1 MGLSRVMAEVS
12 REVIVMVESEKI
24 GRKIPN
30 LELPWS
36 SIHTLVTDEG
46 LDGEARAQ
54 IQARGI
60 ALICAPVAV

>member
-1 MGLSRVMAEVS
+1 MAEVS

-46 LDGEARAQ
+46 LAGEAREQ

-60 ALICAPVAV
+60 TLICAPVAV